1 MDIAQRVDALR
12 ICMKE
17 NGISMYYI
25 PSNDFHNSEYTG
37 NYFKCREFI
46 SGFDGSAGTVVVTM
60 EEAGLWTDGRYFI
73 QAEEQLK
80 GSGIKLYKAGTE
92 GTIKIKDYIVENLQA
107 GEVLGFDGRTVPS
120 AWAED
125 ILASFEVTGAKINS
139 SLDLV
144 GEIWQERP
152 QIAPQPAMLLDICYA
167 GEKREDKI
175 TRIREY
181 MRKHGA
187 DYHIVSTLDDIAWIL
202 NIRGNDVHCNPVV
215 LSYLIIG
222 IEDIILFA
230 GKGALDW
237 KVENVLADAG
247 VLVRD
252 YNDIYSYV
260 KDFGPG
266 SKIML
271 DKSAV
276 NYSIVNNIPAEAKIL
291 DLVNP
296 SVLWKA
302 VKNNI
307 ETANI
312 KEAHIKDGVAVTR
325 FIYWIK
331 KNMGRTQMSELSL
344 IEKLEKIRSR
354 GENYIEPS
362 FDTIA
367 GYGSHGA
374 IVHYSAVPG
383 TDVAVEPGNLL
394 LVDTGGHYLEGTT
407 DITRTILIGNRA
419 TEEQKK
425 YYTAVLRGN
434 LNLCDAHFLYGC
446 TGVSLDYIARKPL
459 WDMGC
464 NYNHGTGHG
473 VGYLLNVH
481 EPPNA
486 FRYHIL
492 PYPGENAV
500 LEEGM
505 VTSDEPGIY
514 IEGRFGIR
522 LENLILCVK
531 REKTEYGQFMG
542 FEHLTLVPFD
552 RDLINIELMDDK
564 EKELLNNYHKKV
576 YENISPYLDVEE
588 TEWLERACAPL

>member
-1 MDIAQRVDALR
+1 M
-12 ICMKE
+12 
-17 NGISMYYI
+17 
-25 PSNDFHNSEYTG
+25 
-37 NYFKCREFI
+37 
-46 SGFDGSAGTVVVTM
+46 
-60 EEAGLWTDGRYFI
+60 
-73 QAEEQLK
+73 
-80 GSGIKLYKAGTE
+80 
-92 GTIKIKDYIVENLQA
+92 
-107 GEVLGFDGRTVPS
+107 LGFDGRTVPS

-181 MRKHGA
+181 MHKYGA

-331 KNMGRTQMSELSL
+331 KNMGRTPMSELS
-344 IEKLEKIRSR
+344 ITERLEKIRSR
-354 GENYIEPS
+354 GEN
-362 FDTIA
+362 
-367 GYGSHGA
+367 
-374 IVHYSAVPG
+374 
-383 TDVAVEPGNLL
+383 
-394 LVDTGGHYLEGTT
+394 
-407 DITRTILIGNRA
+407 
-419 TEEQKK
+419 
-425 YYTAVLRGN
+425 
-434 LNLCDAHFLYGC
+434 
-446 TGVSLDYIARKPL
+446 
-459 WDMGC
+459 
-464 NYNHGTGHG
+464 
-473 VGYLLNVH
+473 
-481 EPPNA
+481 
-486 FRYHIL
+486 
-492 PYPGENAV
+492 
-500 LEEGM
+500 
-505 VTSDEPGIY
+505 
-514 IEGRFGIR
+514 
-522 LENLILCVK
+522 
-531 REKTEYGQFMG
+531 
-542 FEHLTLVPFD
+542 
-552 RDLINIELMDDK
+552 
-564 EKELLNNYHKKV
+564 
-576 YENISPYLDVEE
+576 
-588 TEWLERACAPL
+588 